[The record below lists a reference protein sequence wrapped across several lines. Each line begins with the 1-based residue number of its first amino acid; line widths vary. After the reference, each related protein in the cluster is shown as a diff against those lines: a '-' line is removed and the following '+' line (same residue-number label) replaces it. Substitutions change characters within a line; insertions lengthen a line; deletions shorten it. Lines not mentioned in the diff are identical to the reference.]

1 MRMANRFPLVIDT
14 DSGNK
19 IKELPSGDNLNLRE
33 SSIVNVQDITA
44 LGTINAADIRVNGN
58 RLVAQSFADLTD
70 TPNTFAGAAN
80 YFVKVKEDG
89 TGLEFRPFSDI
100 GNIEVEII
108 EVGDIVLPTVTNTV
122 DIGSDLLRFRTVT
135 AREFKG
141 DLLANDESKVFD
153 AATGFISY
161 AALQGAPQFLSEFT
175 DDVGFLRTN
184 DLDDALNDLFDQG
197 TAFSTDIKGSV
208 FADDSSVMVDALN
221 YVMFSDAMVL
231 TPLNVEPISPIA
243 GTIVAADGVSWD
255 PASKAGAVSY
265 PVFYDGVAWNALY

>member
-1 MRMANRFPLVIDT
+1 MANRFPLVLDT
-14 DSGNK
+14 GDGNK

-100 GNIEVEII
+100 GNIEVE
-108 EVGDIVLPTVTNTV
+108 TVTVTE
-122 DIGSDLLRFRTVT
+122 DILPIASNQGSVGTDIKKFQRVT
-135 AREFKG
+135 ANELKG
-141 DLLANDESKVFD
+141 SLLSFNGSTVFN
-153 AATGFISY
+153 ATTGFISY

-175 DDVGFLRTN
+175 DDIGFLRTN
-184 DLDDALNDLFDQG
+184 DLDDALTDLFDQG
-197 TAFSTDIKGSV
+197 AAFSTDIKGSV

-221 YVMFSDAMVL
+221 YRMFSDAMIL
-231 TPLNVEPISPIA
+231 TPLNIEPATPIS

-255 PASKAGAVSY
+255 PASKAGAVPY

>member
-1 MRMANRFPLVIDT
+1 MANRFPLVLDT
-14 DSGNK
+14 GDGNK

-100 GNIEVEII
+100 GNIEVE
-108 EVGDIVLPTVTNTV
+108 TVTVTE
-122 DIGSDLLRFRTVT
+122 DILPIASNQGSVGTDTQKFQRVT
-135 AREFKG
+135 ANELKG
-141 DLLANDESKVFD
+141 SLLAFNGSTVFN
-153 AATGFISY
+153 ANTGFISY

-175 DDVGFLRTN
+175 DDIGFLRTN

-197 TAFSTDIKGSV
+197 AAFSTDIKGSV

-221 YVMFSDAMVL
+221 YRMFSDAMIL
-231 TPLNVEPISPIA
+231 TPLNIEPATPIS

-255 PASKAGAVSY
+255 PASKAGAVPY

>member
-1 MRMANRFPLVIDT
+1 MANRFPLVLDT
-14 DSGNK
+14 GDGNK

-33 SSIVNVQDITA
+33 SSIVNVQDVTA

-100 GNIEVEII
+100 GNIEVETITVSEDI
-108 EVGDIVLPTVTNTV
+108 LPDVSNQGSVGTDIKKFQ
-122 DIGSDLLRFRTVT
+122 RVT
-135 AREFKG
+135 ANELKG
-141 DLLANDESKVFD
+141 SLLSFNGSTVFN
-153 AATGFISY
+153 ATTGFISY

-175 DDVGFLRTN
+175 DDIGFLRTN
-184 DLDDALNDLFDQG
+184 DLDDALTDLFDQG
-197 TAFSTDIKGSV
+197 AAFSTDIKGSV

-221 YVMFSDAMVL
+221 YRMFSDAMIL
-231 TPLNVEPISPIA
+231 TPLNIEPATPIS

-255 PASKAGAVSY
+255 PASKAGAVPY

>member
-1 MRMANRFPLVIDT
+1 MANRFPLILDT
-14 DSGNK
+14 SDGNK

-33 SSIVNVQDITA
+33 SSIVNVQDVTA

-100 GNIEVEII
+100 GNIEVETITVSEDI
-108 EVGDIVLPTVTNTV
+108 LPDVSNQGSVGTDIKKFQ
-122 DIGSDLLRFRTVT
+122 RVT
-135 AREFKG
+135 ANELKG
-141 DLLANDESKVFD
+141 SLLSFNGSTVFN
-153 AATGFISY
+153 ATTGFISY

-175 DDVGFLRTN
+175 DDIGFLRTN
-184 DLDDALNDLFDQG
+184 DLDDALTDLFDQG
-197 TAFSTDIKGSV
+197 AAFSTDIKGSV
-208 FADDSSVMVDALN
+208 FADDSGVMVDALN
-221 YVMFSDAMVL
+221 YRMFSDAMIL
-231 TPLNVEPISPIA
+231 TPLNIEPATPIS

-255 PASKAGAVSY
+255 PASKAGAVPY

>member
-1 MRMANRFPLVIDT
+1 MANRFPLVIDT

-231 TPLNVEPISPIA
+231 TPLNVEPISPVA

>member
-1 MRMANRFPLVIDT
+1 MANRFPLVLDT
-14 DSGNK
+14 GDGNK

-141 DLLANDESKVFD
+141 DLLANNESKVFD

-175 DDVGFLRTN
+175 DDLGFLRTN

-221 YVMFSDAMVL
+221 YVMFSDAMIL
-231 TPLNVEPISPIA
+231 TPLNVEPISPVA

>member
-1 MRMANRFPLVIDT
+1 MANRFPLVIDT

>member
-1 MRMANRFPLVIDT
+1 MANRFPLVIDT

-100 GNIEVEII
+100 GNIEVEQI
-108 EVGDIVLPTVTNTV
+108 EVGDIVLPTITNTV

-135 AREFKG
+135 AQEFKG

-161 AALQGAPQFLSEFT
+161 AALQGAPLFLSEFT

-184 DLDDALNDLFDQG
+184 ELDNALNDLFDQG
-197 TAFSTDIKGSV
+197 AVFSTDIKGSV

-221 YVMFSDAMVL
+221 YVMFSDAMIL
-231 TPLNVEPISPIA
+231 TPLNVEPTSPVA

-255 PASKAGAVSY
+255 PASKAGAVPY